1 MIILIDKRFVHN
13 ISFMDWFYRT
23 EPPEVQEPK
32 ELPVLPDAPLT
43 VGEVS
48 GIIER
53 LLDDRQ
59 LQDMKVQG
67 EVTNYTH
74 HTRGH
79 RYFSLS
85 EKGGGSTA
93 AVIRC
98 VMWRSD
104 ADRLSFEPEDGM
116 AVVVTGSVR
125 VYPPHGSYQLQVK
138 SMTRAG
144 AGEKYLLVERWKKE
158 LAAEGCFATERKRL
172 LPSFPARVGVVTS
185 ETGAVI
191 HDIRTVIARRYPVE
205 IVISPTSVQG
215 DEAHR
220 EIARAINRVAGLV
233 DVVIVAR
240 GGGSFEDLFPF
251 NHPDVVR
258 AIAACPVPVVSAIGH
273 EVDVTL
279 ADLAADMR
287 APTPSAAA
295 ELVVPDRKDL
305 RIALRDLRCQLG
317 GALLARV
324 SRAQEDIAAL
334 RDRLRP
340 QRFCRKI
347 GEKRQATADLSDRLE
362 RSYST
367 RIERDR
373 LMLAEMKTALDGRS
387 PRAVLARGY
396 CMAEKEGVVV
406 RSTDAIRENDR
417 LNLRFYDGR
426 SRVTVER
433 VDHDGNL

>member
-1 MIILIDKRFVHN
+1 MIILIDKRFMHN

-23 EPPEVQEPK
+23 EPSETQEWPEM
-32 ELPVLPDAPLT
+32 PVVPDTPLT
-43 VGEVS
+43 VREVS

-59 LQDMKVQG
+59 LQDIRVLG
-67 EVTNYTH
+67 EVTNYKH
-74 HTRGH
+74 HSRGH

-93 AVIRC
+93 AVVRC

-104 ADRLSFEPEDGM
+104 ADWLSFAPEDGM
-116 AVVVTGSVR
+116 EVVVTGSVR
-125 VYPPHGSYQLQVK
+125 VYPPAGTYQLQIK
-138 SMTRAG
+138 KMTRGG
-144 AGEKYLLVERWKKE
+144 AGEKYLLVERWKKD
-158 LAAEGCFATERKRL
+158 LAVEGCFAVERKRP
-172 LPSFPARVGVVTS
+172 LPPFPARVGVVTS

-191 HDIRTVIARRYPVE
+191 HDIRTVIARRFPVE
-205 IVISPTSVQG
+205 IVISPTAVQG
-215 DEAHR
+215 DDAHVD
-220 EIARAINRVAGLV
+220 IARAIERIGAHVE
-233 DVVIVAR
+233 VVIIAR

-258 AIAACPVPVVSAIGH
+258 AIVACPVPVVSAIGH

-305 RIALRDLRCQLG
+305 RIVLADLRCQLS
-317 GALLARV
+317 ATLLARI
-324 SRAQEDIAAL
+324 SRALKEVADL

-340 QRFCRKI
+340 QRFCRRI

-362 RSYST
+362 RALAT

-373 LMLAEMKTALDGRS
+373 LVLAEMKTALEGRS

-396 CMAEKEGVVV
+396 CVAEKEGIVV
-406 RSTDAIRENDR
+406 RSVNTVRKDDR
-417 LNLRFYDGR
+417 LDLRFYDGR
-426 SRVTVER
+426 SRVVAER
-433 VDHDGNL
+433 VEHDGNL